1 MRIVTAGL
9 RLLAILGVVATTVDR
24 AAGQLPDSGTA
35 ITNAGVLRAADKV
48 DGVYTDRIVMS
59 DTVAIGDFT
68 SYLLARLGV
77 PPFPD
82 SMGFRVRSDT
92 VSAEIRGRLADFP
105 LEARSELGPLF
116 SFIDPSA
123 SFVARVRLVQ
133 AQYGIMRFRL
143 QGVSVGGVPVPDL
156 LLIPAL
162 REYSRRYPVLAANG
176 WELMIAIPDDGTA
189 RLIGDGIELR
199 TVNGGR

>member
-1 MRIVTAGL
+1 MATIVAVLATADG
-9 RLLAILGVVATTVDR
+9 AVA
-24 AAGQLPDSGTA
+24 QLPDSGTA
-35 ITNAGVLRAADKV
+35 ISNTGVMRAADKV
-48 DGVYTDRIVMS
+48 DAVYTDRLLPA
-59 DTVAIGDFT
+59 DTVAIGDFA

-82 SMGFRVRSDT
+82 SMGFRVASD
-92 VSAEIRGRLADFP
+92 SIGARISGRLIDFP
-105 LEARSELGPLF
+105 EEARQELGPLF
-116 SFIDPSA
+116 SFIDPNA

-143 QGVSVGGVPVPDL
+143 QGVNVGGVPVPDL

-176 WELMIAIPDDGTA
+176 WELMIAIPDDGSA
-189 RLIGDGIELR
+189 RLITDGIELS
-199 TVNGGR
+199 VEGR

>member
-1 MRIVTAGL
+1 LHIVTTGL
-9 RLLAILGVVATTVDR
+9 RLLAILVAVIATSDR
-24 AAGQLPDSGTA
+24 AVSQLPDSGTA
-35 ITNAGVLRAADKV
+35 ISNVGVMRAAGKV
-48 DGVYTDRIVMS
+48 DAVYSERLIPA

-92 VSAEIRGRLADFP
+92 AGAEIRGKLADFP
-105 LEARSELGPLF
+105 EEALAELGPLF
-116 SFIDPSA
+116 SFIDPNA

-176 WELMIAIPDDGTA
+176 WELMIAIPDDGRA
-189 RLIGDGIELR
+189 RLMTDGIELR
-199 TVNGGR
+199 TENR